1 MKLKSKKKK
10 PYSQWT
16 DSGKLKANWSKALGL
31 FNRSDYSAA
40 IIRAGTCAEI
50 GANIVIR
57 AELIQKRQLE
67 SGFVDNLLRWANGVR
82 GKFEKLILPLF
93 ENTKRHS
100 FFKRHLKAISKLN
113 EARNEIAH
121 IGRFAS
127 KSEARDLLLLT
138 HLICT
143 EIASN
148 YDIKIKLRKP

>member
-1 MKLKSKKKK
+1 MKLKNKK
-10 PYSQWT
+10 PYSQRT
-16 DSGKLKANWSKALGL
+16 DSEKLKANWGKALAL

-50 GANIVIR
+50 AANIVIR

-67 SGFVDNLLRWANGVR
+67 SDFVDNLLRWANGVR
-82 GKFEKLILPLF
+82 GKFEKLILPLS

-100 FFKRHLKAISKLN
+100 FFKKHSKAISKLN
-113 EARNEIAH
+113 EVRNEIAH

-127 KSEARDLLLLT
+127 KLEARELLLLT

-143 EIASN
+143 EITS
-148 YDIKIKLRKP
+148 DCDVKIKLRKP